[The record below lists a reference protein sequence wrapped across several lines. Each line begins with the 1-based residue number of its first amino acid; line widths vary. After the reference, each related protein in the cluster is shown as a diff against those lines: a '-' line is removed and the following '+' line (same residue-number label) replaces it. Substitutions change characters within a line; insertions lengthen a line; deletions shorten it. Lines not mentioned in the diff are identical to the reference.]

1 MADPQNDF
9 EEEFRSQAPAESK
22 VERQPASELQI
33 LSSTASVAETE
44 VGSGIESDIE
54 SKATATSNASSD
66 PSSRREAY
74 DIRRKAQQRRERA
87 ERSSPSSLSMP
98 FLMTSL
104 LFLAA
109 WFVGPR
115 MVEEYQYASMKGK
128 LRAEYENAVSILDS
142 QPLKKVSMAS
152 RLVAHKVKP
161 SVVSIQTI
169 KLEQP
174 DDRIGGRLGALAG
187 PVMEGFGSGVIV
199 SAEGHILTNA
209 HVVDKA
215 QECIVELHDRR
226 RYRAK
231 EIGRDELSDIAVLKI
246 EADNLIPAQWGD
258 SDSLEV
264 GSIVWAI
271 GSPYRYEQTVTSGI
285 ISAKDRPGD
294 GNRVQNLLQTD
305 AAVNPGNSGGPLVNA
320 DGNVIGIN
328 TSIFGK
334 TFQGISFAVP
344 SETAKFIYQQ
354 ILERG
359 EVVRGYLGV
368 RPSEVRHDVA
378 ERLNLPDLEGAI
390 LVSVERNSPAFAA
403 GLKALDVVRSWNGKP
418 IRSFNN
424 LFRMAEMSQP
434 GSVVEVSLI
443 RDGEE
448 RSAQVTIGTAPP
460 PRSRR

>member
-1 MADPQNDF
+1 
-9 EEEFRSQAPAESK
+9 
-22 VERQPASELQI
+22 
-33 LSSTASVAETE
+33 
-44 VGSGIESDIE
+44 
-54 SKATATSNASSD
+54 
-66 PSSRREAY
+66 
-74 DIRRKAQQRRERA
+74 
-87 ERSSPSSLSMP
+87 
-98 FLMTSL
+98 
-104 LFLAA
+104 
-109 WFVGPR
+109 
-115 MVEEYQYASMKGK
+115 
-128 LRAEYENAVSILDS
+128 
-142 QPLKKVSMAS
+142 MAS